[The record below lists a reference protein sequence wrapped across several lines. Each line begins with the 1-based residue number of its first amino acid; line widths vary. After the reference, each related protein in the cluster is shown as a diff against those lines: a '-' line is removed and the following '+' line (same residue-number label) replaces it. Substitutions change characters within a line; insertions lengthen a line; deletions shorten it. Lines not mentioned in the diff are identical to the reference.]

1 MMTLNSYL
9 SIVTLNVN
17 GLNDPIKRRRVSD
30 WIKKQD
36 PSICCL
42 QETHFRQKD
51 TYSLKIKG
59 WRTIYHSNGPQKK
72 AGVAILISD
81 KLKFTP
87 KTVVRDEEGH
97 YIILKGS
104 IQQEDLTIL
113 NIYAPNVGAAK
124 YINQLLTKVKK
135 YLDNNTL
142 ILGDFNLALSILD
155 RSSKQNSSKETRALN
170 DTLDQ
175 MDFTDIYRTLHPN
188 STEYTFFSSAH
199 GTFSRID
206 HILGHKSGLNR
217 YQKIGIVPCIF
228 SDHNALKLE
237 LNHNKK
243 FGRTSNTWRLRTILL
258 KDKRVNQEIKEE
270 LKRFMET
277 NENED
282 TTVQNLWDAAKA
294 VLRGK
299 YIAIQA
305 SIQKLERTQI
315 QKLTLHIK
323 ELEKKQQIDP
333 TPKRRRELIKIR
345 AELNEIETRRT
356 VEQINRTRSWFFER
370 INKIDKPLASLIK
383 KKREKTQI
391 NKIMNEK
398 GEITTNTK
406 EIQTIL
412 KTYYEQLYANKLGN
426 LEEMDAFLESHK
438 LPKLEKE
445 EIENLNRPITRE
457 EIEAVIKN
465 LPRHKSPGPDGFPG
479 EFYQTFKEEIIP
491 ILLKL
496 FGKIERDGVLPNS
509 FYEASITL
517 IPKPDK
523 DPAKK
528 ENYRPISLMNMDAK
542 ILNKILANRIQ
553 QYIKKIIHRDQV
565 GFIPGTQG
573 WFNTRKTINVIH
585 HISKRKTKNHMIL
598 SLDAEKAFDKIQ
610 HPFLIKTLQSVGIE
624 GTFLDI
630 LKAIYEKPTANI
642 ILNGEALGAFPLRS
656 GTRQGCPLSPL
667 LFNIVLEVLASAIR
681 QQKDIK
687 GIQIGKEEVKLSLF
701 ADDMIL
707 YIENPKVSTPR
718 LLELIQQFGS
728 VAGYKINAQKSVAFL
743 YTNNETEER
752 EIKESIPFTIA
763 PKSIRYLGI
772 NLTKDVKDLYPQNY
786 RTLLKE
792 IEEDTK
798 RWKNIPCS
806 WIGRINIVKMSMLP
820 RAIYTFNTIPIKIPW
835 TFFRELEQIILRF
848 VWNQKRPRIARG
860 ILKKKTIS
868 GGITMPDFRLYYK
881 AVVIKT
887 VWYWHKNRHIDQWN
901 RIENP
906 EVDPELYG
914 QLIFDKGG
922 KTIHWK
928 KDSLFNKW
936 CWENWTSTC
945 RRMKLDHSLSPYTKI
960 NSKWMKD
967 LNVRQDSI
975 KILEKNTGNTLFEL
989 GHSNFLQDTSTKAK
1003 ETKAKMNYWDF
1014 IKIRSFCT
1022 AKDTV
1027 NKTQRQ
1033 PTEWE
1038 KIFANDISD
1047 KGLVSKIY
1055 KELIKLNTKE
1065 TNNPIMKWAKDM
1077 NRNLTEEDI
1086 DMANM
1091 HMRKCSAS
1099 LAIREIQI
1107 KTTMRYHLTPVRMGK
1122 INKAGNNKCWRG
1134 CGEKGTLL
1142 HCWWECELVQPL
1154 WKTVWRFLKHLKIY
1168 LPYDPAIALLGIYP
1182 KDTNAM
1188 KRRDTCTPMFLAAMA
1203 TIAKLWKEPRCPT
1216 KDEWIKKMWFM
1227 YTMEY
1232 YSAIRNDKYPP
1243 FASTWMELEGIML
1256 SEVSQSEKDKHYM
1269 FSFIWGI

>member
-1 MMTLNSYL
+1 MTPSK
-9 SIVTLNVN
+9 
-17 GLNDPIKRRRVSD
+17 GRRVSD

-155 RSSKQNSSKETRALN
+155 RSSKQNISKETRALN

-277 NENED
+277 NEDED

-438 LPKLEKE
+438 LPKLEQE

-553 QYIKKIIHRDQV
+553 QYIKKIIHHDQV

-701 ADDMIL
+701 ADDDMIL

-763 PKSIRYLGI
+763 PQKH
-772 NLTKDVKDLYPQNY
+772 
-786 RTLLKE
+786 
-792 IEEDTK
+792 
-798 RWKNIPCS
+798 
-806 WIGRINIVKMSMLP
+806 
-820 RAIYTFNTIPIKIPW
+820 KIP
-835 TFFRELEQIILRF
+835 RNKP
-848 VWNQKRPRIARG
+848 NQRC
-860 ILKKKTIS
+860 
-868 GGITMPDFRLYYK
+868 
-881 AVVIKT
+881 
-887 VWYWHKNRHIDQWN
+887 
-901 RIENP
+901 
-906 EVDPELYG
+906 
-914 QLIFDKGG
+914 KGS
-922 KTIHWK
+922 IP
-928 KDSLFNKW
+928 S
-936 CWENWTSTC
+936 
-945 RRMKLDHSLSPYTKI
+945 KL
-960 NSKWMKD
+960 
-967 LNVRQDSI
+967 
-975 KILEKNTGNTLFEL
+975 
-989 GHSNFLQDTSTKAK
+989 
-1003 ETKAKMNYWDF
+1003 
-1014 IKIRSFCT
+1014 
-1022 AKDTV
+1022 
-1027 NKTQRQ
+1027 
-1033 PTEWE
+1033 
-1038 KIFANDISD
+1038 
-1047 KGLVSKIY
+1047 
-1055 KELIKLNTKE
+1055 
-1065 TNNPIMKWAKDM
+1065 
-1077 NRNLTEEDI
+1077 
-1086 DMANM
+1086 
-1091 HMRKCSAS
+1091 
-1099 LAIREIQI
+1099 
-1107 KTTMRYHLTPVRMGK
+1107 
-1122 INKAGNNKCWRG
+1122 
-1134 CGEKGTLL
+1134 
-1142 HCWWECELVQPL
+1142 
-1154 WKTVWRFLKHLKIY
+1154 
-1168 LPYDPAIALLGIYP
+1168 
-1182 KDTNAM
+1182 
-1188 KRRDTCTPMFLAAMA
+1188 
-1203 TIAKLWKEPRCPT
+1203 
-1216 KDEWIKKMWFM
+1216 
-1227 YTMEY
+1227 
-1232 YSAIRNDKYPP
+1232 
-1243 FASTWMELEGIML
+1243 
-1256 SEVSQSEKDKHYM
+1256 
-1269 FSFIWGI
+1269 

>member
-155 RSSKQNSSKETRALN
+155 RSSKQNISKETRALN

-333 TPKRRRELIKIR
+333 TPKRRREIIKIR

-438 LPKLEKE
+438 LPKLEQE

-553 QYIKKIIHRDQV
+553 QYIKKIIHHDQV

-820 RAIYTFNTIPIKIPW
+820 RAIYTFNAIPIKIPW

-860 ILKKKTIS
+860 ILKRKPHLGASQCQIS
-868 GGITMPDFRLYYK
+868 G
-881 AVVIKT
+881 
-887 VWYWHKNRHIDQWN
+887 
-901 RIENP
+901 
-906 EVDPELYG
+906 
-914 QLIFDKGG
+914 
-922 KTIHWK
+922 
-928 KDSLFNKW
+928 
-936 CWENWTSTC
+936 
-945 RRMKLDHSLSPYTKI
+945 
-960 NSKWMKD
+960 
-967 LNVRQDSI
+967 
-975 KILEKNTGNTLFEL
+975 
-989 GHSNFLQDTSTKAK
+989 
-1003 ETKAKMNYWDF
+1003 
-1014 IKIRSFCT
+1014 CT
-1022 AKDTV
+1022 T
-1027 NKTQRQ
+1027 
-1033 PTEWE
+1033 
-1038 KIFANDISD
+1038 
-1047 KGLVSKIY
+1047 
-1055 KELIKLNTKE
+1055 
-1065 TNNPIMKWAKDM
+1065 
-1077 NRNLTEEDI
+1077 
-1086 DMANM
+1086 
-1091 HMRKCSAS
+1091 
-1099 LAIREIQI
+1099 
-1107 KTTMRYHLTPVRMGK
+1107 
-1122 INKAGNNKCWRG
+1122 
-1134 CGEKGTLL
+1134 
-1142 HCWWECELVQPL
+1142 
-1154 WKTVWRFLKHLKIY
+1154 
-1168 LPYDPAIALLGIYP
+1168 
-1182 KDTNAM
+1182 
-1188 KRRDTCTPMFLAAMA
+1188 
-1203 TIAKLWKEPRCPT
+1203 KLWSSRQCGTGT
-1216 KDEWIKKMWFM
+1216 KTD
-1227 YTMEY
+1227 T
-1232 YSAIRNDKYPP
+1232 
-1243 FASTWMELEGIML
+1243 
-1256 SEVSQSEKDKHYM
+1256 
-1269 FSFIWGI
+1269 

>member
-155 RSSKQNSSKETRALN
+155 RSSKHNISKETRALN

-412 KTYYEQLYANKLGN
+412 KTYYEQLYANKLSN

-438 LPKLEKE
+438 LPKLEQE

-479 EFYQTFKEEIIP
+479 EFYQTFKEETIP

-523 DPAKK
+523 DPTKK

-553 QYIKKIIHRDQV
+553 QYIKKIIHHDQV

-718 LLELIQQFGS
+718 LLELI
-728 VAGYKINAQKSVAFL
+728 
-743 YTNNETEER
+743 
-752 EIKESIPFTIA
+752 
-763 PKSIRYLGI
+763 
-772 NLTKDVKDLYPQNY
+772 
-786 RTLLKE
+786 
-792 IEEDTK
+792 
-798 RWKNIPCS
+798 
-806 WIGRINIVKMSMLP
+806 
-820 RAIYTFNTIPIKIPW
+820 
-835 TFFRELEQIILRF
+835 
-848 VWNQKRPRIARG
+848 
-860 ILKKKTIS
+860 
-868 GGITMPDFRLYYK
+868 
-881 AVVIKT
+881 
-887 VWYWHKNRHIDQWN
+887 
-901 RIENP
+901 
-906 EVDPELYG
+906 
-914 QLIFDKGG
+914 
-922 KTIHWK
+922 
-928 KDSLFNKW
+928 
-936 CWENWTSTC
+936 
-945 RRMKLDHSLSPYTKI
+945 
-960 NSKWMKD
+960 
-967 LNVRQDSI
+967 
-975 KILEKNTGNTLFEL
+975 
-989 GHSNFLQDTSTKAK
+989 
-1003 ETKAKMNYWDF
+1003 
-1014 IKIRSFCT
+1014 
-1022 AKDTV
+1022 
-1027 NKTQRQ
+1027 
-1033 PTEWE
+1033 
-1038 KIFANDISD
+1038 
-1047 KGLVSKIY
+1047 
-1055 KELIKLNTKE
+1055 
-1065 TNNPIMKWAKDM
+1065 
-1077 NRNLTEEDI
+1077 
-1086 DMANM
+1086 
-1091 HMRKCSAS
+1091 
-1099 LAIREIQI
+1099 
-1107 KTTMRYHLTPVRMGK
+1107 
-1122 INKAGNNKCWRG
+1122 
-1134 CGEKGTLL
+1134 
-1142 HCWWECELVQPL
+1142 
-1154 WKTVWRFLKHLKIY
+1154 
-1168 LPYDPAIALLGIYP
+1168 
-1182 KDTNAM
+1182 
-1188 KRRDTCTPMFLAAMA
+1188 
-1203 TIAKLWKEPRCPT
+1203 
-1216 KDEWIKKMWFM
+1216 
-1227 YTMEY
+1227 
-1232 YSAIRNDKYPP
+1232 
-1243 FASTWMELEGIML
+1243 
-1256 SEVSQSEKDKHYM
+1256 
-1269 FSFIWGI
+1269 

>member
-17 GLNDPIKRRRVSD
+17 GLNDPTKRRRVSD

-59 WRTIYHSNGPQKK
+59 WRTIYHLNGPQKK

-155 RSSKQNSSKETRALN
+155 RSSKHNISKETRALN

-188 STEYTFFSSAH
+188 STEYTFFSSTH

-258 KDKRVNQEIKEE
+258 KDERVNQEIKEE

-282 TTVQNLWDAAKA
+282 TTIQNLWDAAKA

-315 QKLTLHIK
+315 QKLTLHLK

-383 KKREKTQI
+383 KKREKTKI

-412 KTYYEQLYANKLGN
+412 KTYYEPQYANKLGN

-438 LPKLEKE
+438 LPKLEQE

-479 EFYQTFKEEIIP
+479 EFYQTFKEETIP

-523 DPAKK
+523 DPTKK

-553 QYIKKIIHRDQV
+553 QHIKKIIHHDQV

-573 WFNTRKTINVIH
+573 WFNIRKTINVIH

-701 ADDMIL
+701 TDDMIL

-728 VAGYKINAQKSVAFL
+728 MAGYKINAQKSVAFL

-763 PKSIRYLGI
+763 P
-772 NLTKDVKDLYPQNY
+772 
-786 RTLLKE
+786 
-792 IEEDTK
+792 
-798 RWKNIPCS
+798 
-806 WIGRINIVKMSMLP
+806 
-820 RAIYTFNTIPIKIPW
+820 
-835 TFFRELEQIILRF
+835 
-848 VWNQKRPRIARG
+848 
-860 ILKKKTIS
+860 
-868 GGITMPDFRLYYK
+868 
-881 AVVIKT
+881 
-887 VWYWHKNRHIDQWN
+887 
-901 RIENP
+901 
-906 EVDPELYG
+906 
-914 QLIFDKGG
+914 
-922 KTIHWK
+922 
-928 KDSLFNKW
+928 
-936 CWENWTSTC
+936 
-945 RRMKLDHSLSPYTKI
+945 
-960 NSKWMKD
+960 
-967 LNVRQDSI
+967 
-975 KILEKNTGNTLFEL
+975 
-989 GHSNFLQDTSTKAK
+989 
-1003 ETKAKMNYWDF
+1003 
-1014 IKIRSFCT
+1014 
-1022 AKDTV
+1022 
-1027 NKTQRQ
+1027 
-1033 PTEWE
+1033 
-1038 KIFANDISD
+1038 
-1047 KGLVSKIY
+1047 
-1055 KELIKLNTKE
+1055 
-1065 TNNPIMKWAKDM
+1065 
-1077 NRNLTEEDI
+1077 
-1086 DMANM
+1086 
-1091 HMRKCSAS
+1091 
-1099 LAIREIQI
+1099 
-1107 KTTMRYHLTPVRMGK
+1107 
-1122 INKAGNNKCWRG
+1122 
-1134 CGEKGTLL
+1134 
-1142 HCWWECELVQPL
+1142 
-1154 WKTVWRFLKHLKIY
+1154 
-1168 LPYDPAIALLGIYP
+1168 
-1182 KDTNAM
+1182 
-1188 KRRDTCTPMFLAAMA
+1188 
-1203 TIAKLWKEPRCPT
+1203 
-1216 KDEWIKKMWFM
+1216 
-1227 YTMEY
+1227 
-1232 YSAIRNDKYPP
+1232 
-1243 FASTWMELEGIML
+1243 
-1256 SEVSQSEKDKHYM
+1256 
-1269 FSFIWGI
+1269 

>member
-155 RSSKQNSSKETRALN
+155 RSSKQNISKETRALN

-243 FGRTSNTWRLRTILL
+243 FGRTSNTWRLRTSLL
-258 KDKRVNQEIKEE
+258 KDERVNQEIKEE

-315 QKLTLHIK
+315 QKPTLHIK

-333 TPKRRRELIKIR
+333 TPSRRRDLINIR

-438 LPKLEKE
+438 LPKLEQE
-445 EIENLNRPITRE
+445 EIEHLNRPITRE

-509 FYEASITL
+509 FYEATITL

-553 QYIKKIIHRDQV
+553 QYIKKIIHHDQV
-565 GFIPGTQG
+565 GFIPGMQG
-573 WFNTRKTINVIH
+573 W
-585 HISKRKTKNHMIL
+585 L
-598 SLDAEKAFDKIQ
+598 
-610 HPFLIKTLQSVGIE
+610 
-624 GTFLDI
+624 
-630 LKAIYEKPTANI
+630 
-642 ILNGEALGAFPLRS
+642 
-656 GTRQGCPLSPL
+656 
-667 LFNIVLEVLASAIR
+667 
-681 QQKDIK
+681 
-687 GIQIGKEEVKLSLF
+687 VKH
-701 ADDMIL
+701 
-707 YIENPKVSTPR
+707 
-718 LLELIQQFGS
+718 
-728 VAGYKINAQKSVAFL
+728 
-743 YTNNETEER
+743 
-752 EIKESIPFTIA
+752 
-763 PKSIRYLGI
+763 
-772 NLTKDVKDLYPQNY
+772 
-786 RTLLKE
+786 
-792 IEEDTK
+792 
-798 RWKNIPCS
+798 
-806 WIGRINIVKMSMLP
+806 SM
-820 RAIYTFNTIPIKIPW
+820 
-835 TFFRELEQIILRF
+835 
-848 VWNQKRPRIARG
+848 
-860 ILKKKTIS
+860 
-868 GGITMPDFRLYYK
+868 
-881 AVVIKT
+881 
-887 VWYWHKNRHIDQWN
+887 
-901 RIENP
+901 
-906 EVDPELYG
+906 
-914 QLIFDKGG
+914 
-922 KTIHWK
+922 
-928 KDSLFNKW
+928 
-936 CWENWTSTC
+936 
-945 RRMKLDHSLSPYTKI
+945 
-960 NSKWMKD
+960 
-967 LNVRQDSI
+967 
-975 KILEKNTGNTLFEL
+975 
-989 GHSNFLQDTSTKAK
+989 
-1003 ETKAKMNYWDF
+1003 
-1014 IKIRSFCT
+1014 
-1022 AKDTV
+1022 
-1027 NKTQRQ
+1027 
-1033 PTEWE
+1033 
-1038 KIFANDISD
+1038 
-1047 KGLVSKIY
+1047 
-1055 KELIKLNTKE
+1055 
-1065 TNNPIMKWAKDM
+1065 
-1077 NRNLTEEDI
+1077 
-1086 DMANM
+1086 
-1091 HMRKCSAS
+1091 
-1099 LAIREIQI
+1099 
-1107 KTTMRYHLTPVRMGK
+1107 
-1122 INKAGNNKCWRG
+1122 
-1134 CGEKGTLL
+1134 
-1142 HCWWECELVQPL
+1142 
-1154 WKTVWRFLKHLKIY
+1154 
-1168 LPYDPAIALLGIYP
+1168 
-1182 KDTNAM
+1182 
-1188 KRRDTCTPMFLAAMA
+1188 
-1203 TIAKLWKEPRCPT
+1203 
-1216 KDEWIKKMWFM
+1216 
-1227 YTMEY
+1227 
-1232 YSAIRNDKYPP
+1232 
-1243 FASTWMELEGIML
+1243 
-1256 SEVSQSEKDKHYM
+1256 
-1269 FSFIWGI
+1269 

>member
-113 NIYAPNVGAAK
+113 NIYALNVGAAK

-135 YLDNNTL
+135 YLDNNAL

-155 RSSKQNSSKETRALN
+155 RSSKHNISKETRALN

-258 KDKRVNQEIKEE
+258 KDERVNQEIKEE

-282 TTVQNLWDAAKA
+282 TTIQNLWDAAKA

-438 LPKLEKE
+438 LPKLEQE

-523 DPAKK
+523 DPTKK

-542 ILNKILANRIQ
+542 ILPKILAIGSNS
-553 QYIKKIIHRDQV
+553 
-565 GFIPGTQG
+565 TL
-573 WFNTRKTINVIH
+573 RKLFTM
-585 HISKRKTKNHMIL
+585 TK
-598 SLDAEKAFDKIQ
+598 
-610 HPFLIKTLQSVGIE
+610 
-624 GTFLDI
+624 
-630 LKAIYEKPTANI
+630 
-642 ILNGEALGAFPLRS
+642 
-656 GTRQGCPLSPL
+656 
-667 LFNIVLEVLASAIR
+667 
-681 QQKDIK
+681 
-687 GIQIGKEEVKLSLF
+687 
-701 ADDMIL
+701 
-707 YIENPKVSTPR
+707 
-718 LLELIQQFGS
+718 
-728 VAGYKINAQKSVAFL
+728 
-743 YTNNETEER
+743 
-752 EIKESIPFTIA
+752 
-763 PKSIRYLGI
+763 
-772 NLTKDVKDLYPQNY
+772 
-786 RTLLKE
+786 
-792 IEEDTK
+792 
-798 RWKNIPCS
+798 
-806 WIGRINIVKMSMLP
+806 
-820 RAIYTFNTIPIKIPW
+820 
-835 TFFRELEQIILRF
+835 
-848 VWNQKRPRIARG
+848 
-860 ILKKKTIS
+860 
-868 GGITMPDFRLYYK
+868 
-881 AVVIKT
+881 
-887 VWYWHKNRHIDQWN
+887 
-901 RIENP
+901 
-906 EVDPELYG
+906 
-914 QLIFDKGG
+914 
-922 KTIHWK
+922 
-928 KDSLFNKW
+928 
-936 CWENWTSTC
+936 
-945 RRMKLDHSLSPYTKI
+945 
-960 NSKWMKD
+960 
-967 LNVRQDSI
+967 
-975 KILEKNTGNTLFEL
+975 
-989 GHSNFLQDTSTKAK
+989 
-1003 ETKAKMNYWDF
+1003 
-1014 IKIRSFCT
+1014 
-1022 AKDTV
+1022 
-1027 NKTQRQ
+1027 
-1033 PTEWE
+1033 
-1038 KIFANDISD
+1038 
-1047 KGLVSKIY
+1047 
-1055 KELIKLNTKE
+1055 
-1065 TNNPIMKWAKDM
+1065 
-1077 NRNLTEEDI
+1077 
-1086 DMANM
+1086 
-1091 HMRKCSAS
+1091 
-1099 LAIREIQI
+1099 
-1107 KTTMRYHLTPVRMGK
+1107 
-1122 INKAGNNKCWRG
+1122 
-1134 CGEKGTLL
+1134 
-1142 HCWWECELVQPL
+1142 
-1154 WKTVWRFLKHLKIY
+1154 
-1168 LPYDPAIALLGIYP
+1168 
-1182 KDTNAM
+1182 
-1188 KRRDTCTPMFLAAMA
+1188 
-1203 TIAKLWKEPRCPT
+1203 
-1216 KDEWIKKMWFM
+1216 
-1227 YTMEY
+1227 
-1232 YSAIRNDKYPP
+1232 
-1243 FASTWMELEGIML
+1243 
-1256 SEVSQSEKDKHYM
+1256 
-1269 FSFIWGI
+1269 

>member
-155 RSSKQNSSKETRALN
+155 RSSKHNISKETRALN

-356 VEQINRTRSWFFER
+356 VEQINRTRSSFFER

-438 LPKLEKE
+438 LPKLEQE
-445 EIENLNRPITRE
+445 EIENRNRPITRE

-553 QYIKKIIHRDQV
+553 RYIKKIIHHDQV

-687 GIQIGKEEVKLSLF
+687 GIQM
-701 ADDMIL
+701 A
-707 YIENPKVSTPR
+707 
-718 LLELIQQFGS
+718 
-728 VAGYKINAQKSVAFL
+728 
-743 YTNNETEER
+743 
-752 EIKESIPFTIA
+752 
-763 PKSIRYLGI
+763 
-772 NLTKDVKDLYPQNY
+772 
-786 RTLLKE
+786 
-792 IEEDTK
+792 
-798 RWKNIPCS
+798 
-806 WIGRINIVKMSMLP
+806 
-820 RAIYTFNTIPIKIPW
+820 
-835 TFFRELEQIILRF
+835 
-848 VWNQKRPRIARG
+848 
-860 ILKKKTIS
+860 KKKS
-868 GGITMPDFRLYYK
+868 
-881 AVVIKT
+881 
-887 VWYWHKNRHIDQWN
+887 N
-901 RIENP
+901 
-906 EVDPELYG
+906 
-914 QLIFDKGG
+914 
-922 KTIHWK
+922 
-928 KDSLFNKW
+928 
-936 CWENWTSTC
+936 
-945 RRMKLDHSLSPYTKI
+945 SP
-960 NSKWMKD
+960 S
-967 LNVRQDSI
+967 S
-975 KILEKNTGNTLFEL
+975 
-989 GHSNFLQDTSTKAK
+989 
-1003 ETKAKMNYWDF
+1003 
-1014 IKIRSFCT
+1014 
-1022 AKDTV
+1022 
-1027 NKTQRQ
+1027 
-1033 PTEWE
+1033 
-1038 KIFANDISD
+1038 
-1047 KGLVSKIY
+1047 
-1055 KELIKLNTKE
+1055 
-1065 TNNPIMKWAKDM
+1065 
-1077 NRNLTEEDI
+1077 
-1086 DMANM
+1086 
-1091 HMRKCSAS
+1091 
-1099 LAIREIQI
+1099 
-1107 KTTMRYHLTPVRMGK
+1107 
-1122 INKAGNNKCWRG
+1122 
-1134 CGEKGTLL
+1134 
-1142 HCWWECELVQPL
+1142 
-1154 WKTVWRFLKHLKIY
+1154 
-1168 LPYDPAIALLGIYP
+1168 
-1182 KDTNAM
+1182 
-1188 KRRDTCTPMFLAAMA
+1188 PM
-1203 TIAKLWKEPRCPT
+1203 T
-1216 KDEWIKKMWFM
+1216 
-1227 YTMEY
+1227 
-1232 YSAIRNDKYPP
+1232 
-1243 FASTWMELEGIML
+1243 
-1256 SEVSQSEKDKHYM
+1256 
-1269 FSFIWGI
+1269 

>member
-1 MMTLNSYL
+1 MTLNSYL

-97 YIILKGS
+97 YLILKGS

-155 RSSKQNSSKETRALN
+155 RSSKHNISKEMRALN

-175 MDFTDIYRTLHPN
+175 MDFTDIYRTLRPN

-258 KDKRVNQEIKEE
+258 KDERVNQEIKEE

-323 ELEKKQQIDP
+323 ELEEKQQIDP
-333 TPKRRRELIKIR
+333 APRRRRELIKIR

-412 KTYYEQLYANKLGN
+412 KRYYEQLYGNKLGN
-426 LEEMDAFLESHK
+426 LDEMDAFLESHK
-438 LPKLEKE
+438 LPKLEQE
-445 EIENLNRPITRE
+445 EIENLNRPIIRE

-479 EFYQTFKEEIIP
+479 EFYQTFKEETIP

-523 DPAKK
+523 DPTKK

-553 QYIKKIIHRDQV
+553 QYIKKIIHHDQV

-598 SLDAEKAFDKIQ
+598 SLDAEKAFDRIQ

-624 GTFLDI
+624 GTFLNI

-656 GTRQGCPLSPL
+656 GTRQGCSLSPL

-687 GIQIGKEEVKLSLF
+687 GIQIGKEEVKLSLL
-701 ADDMIL
+701 ANDMIL

-718 LLELIQQFGS
+718 LLELIQQFGC
-728 VAGYKINAQKSVAFL
+728 N
-743 YTNNETEER
+743 
-752 EIKESIPFTIA
+752 
-763 PKSIRYLGI
+763 PKHHR
-772 NLTKDVKDLYPQNY
+772 
-786 RTLLKE
+786 
-792 IEEDTK
+792 
-798 RWKNIPCS
+798 
-806 WIGRINIVKMSMLP
+806 
-820 RAIYTFNTIPIKIPW
+820 
-835 TFFRELEQIILRF
+835 
-848 VWNQKRPRIARG
+848 
-860 ILKKKTIS
+860 
-868 GGITMPDFRLYYK
+868 
-881 AVVIKT
+881 
-887 VWYWHKNRHIDQWN
+887 
-901 RIENP
+901 
-906 EVDPELYG
+906 
-914 QLIFDKGG
+914 
-922 KTIHWK
+922 
-928 KDSLFNKW
+928 
-936 CWENWTSTC
+936 
-945 RRMKLDHSLSPYTKI
+945 
-960 NSKWMKD
+960 
-967 LNVRQDSI
+967 
-975 KILEKNTGNTLFEL
+975 
-989 GHSNFLQDTSTKAK
+989 
-1003 ETKAKMNYWDF
+1003 
-1014 IKIRSFCT
+1014 
-1022 AKDTV
+1022 
-1027 NKTQRQ
+1027 
-1033 PTEWE
+1033 
-1038 KIFANDISD
+1038 
-1047 KGLVSKIY
+1047 
-1055 KELIKLNTKE
+1055 
-1065 TNNPIMKWAKDM
+1065 
-1077 NRNLTEEDI
+1077 
-1086 DMANM
+1086 
-1091 HMRKCSAS
+1091 
-1099 LAIREIQI
+1099 
-1107 KTTMRYHLTPVRMGK
+1107 
-1122 INKAGNNKCWRG
+1122 
-1134 CGEKGTLL
+1134 
-1142 HCWWECELVQPL
+1142 
-1154 WKTVWRFLKHLKIY
+1154 
-1168 LPYDPAIALLGIYP
+1168 
-1182 KDTNAM
+1182 
-1188 KRRDTCTPMFLAAMA
+1188 
-1203 TIAKLWKEPRCPT
+1203 
-1216 KDEWIKKMWFM
+1216 
-1227 YTMEY
+1227 
-1232 YSAIRNDKYPP
+1232 
-1243 FASTWMELEGIML
+1243 
-1256 SEVSQSEKDKHYM
+1256 
-1269 FSFIWGI
+1269 

>member
-155 RSSKQNSSKETRALN
+155 RSSKHNISKETRALN

-315 QKLTLHIK
+315 QKLTLYIK

-356 VEQINRTRSWFFER
+356 VEQINKTRSWFFER

-426 LEEMDAFLESHK
+426 LEEMDTFLESHK
-438 LPKLEKE
+438 LPKLEQE

-479 EFYQTFKEEIIP
+479 EFYQTFKEETIP

-523 DPAKK
+523 DPTKK

-553 QYIKKIIHRDQV
+553 QYIKKIIHHDQV

-642 ILNGEALGAFPLRS
+642 ILNGKHWEPFP
-656 GTRQGCPLSPL
+656 
-667 LFNIVLEVLASAIR
+667 
-681 QQKDIK
+681 
-687 GIQIGKEEVKLSLF
+687 
-701 ADDMIL
+701 
-707 YIENPKVSTPR
+707 
-718 LLELIQQFGS
+718 
-728 VAGYKINAQKSVAFL
+728 
-743 YTNNETEER
+743 
-752 EIKESIPFTIA
+752 
-763 PKSIRYLGI
+763 
-772 NLTKDVKDLYPQNY
+772 
-786 RTLLKE
+786 
-792 IEEDTK
+792 
-798 RWKNIPCS
+798 
-806 WIGRINIVKMSMLP
+806 
-820 RAIYTFNTIPIKIPW
+820 
-835 TFFRELEQIILRF
+835 
-848 VWNQKRPRIARG
+848 
-860 ILKKKTIS
+860 
-868 GGITMPDFRLYYK
+868 
-881 AVVIKT
+881 
-887 VWYWHKNRHIDQWN
+887 
-901 RIENP
+901 
-906 EVDPELYG
+906 
-914 QLIFDKGG
+914 
-922 KTIHWK
+922 
-928 KDSLFNKW
+928 
-936 CWENWTSTC
+936 
-945 RRMKLDHSLSPYTKI
+945 
-960 NSKWMKD
+960 
-967 LNVRQDSI
+967 
-975 KILEKNTGNTLFEL
+975 
-989 GHSNFLQDTSTKAK
+989 
-1003 ETKAKMNYWDF
+1003 
-1014 IKIRSFCT
+1014 
-1022 AKDTV
+1022 
-1027 NKTQRQ
+1027 
-1033 PTEWE
+1033 
-1038 KIFANDISD
+1038 
-1047 KGLVSKIY
+1047 
-1055 KELIKLNTKE
+1055 
-1065 TNNPIMKWAKDM
+1065 
-1077 NRNLTEEDI
+1077 
-1086 DMANM
+1086 
-1091 HMRKCSAS
+1091 
-1099 LAIREIQI
+1099 
-1107 KTTMRYHLTPVRMGK
+1107 
-1122 INKAGNNKCWRG
+1122 
-1134 CGEKGTLL
+1134 
-1142 HCWWECELVQPL
+1142 
-1154 WKTVWRFLKHLKIY
+1154 
-1168 LPYDPAIALLGIYP
+1168 
-1182 KDTNAM
+1182 
-1188 KRRDTCTPMFLAAMA
+1188 
-1203 TIAKLWKEPRCPT
+1203 
-1216 KDEWIKKMWFM
+1216 
-1227 YTMEY
+1227 
-1232 YSAIRNDKYPP
+1232 
-1243 FASTWMELEGIML
+1243 
-1256 SEVSQSEKDKHYM
+1256 
-1269 FSFIWGI
+1269 

>member
-155 RSSKQNSSKETRALN
+155 RSSKHNISKETRALN

-356 VEQINRTRSWFFER
+356 VEQINKTRSWFFER

-438 LPKLEKE
+438 LPKLEQE

-465 LPRHKSPGPDGFPG
+465 LPKHKSPGPDGFPG

-553 QYIKKIIHRDQV
+553 QYIKKIIHHDQV

-728 VAGYKINAQKSVAFL
+728 GAGYKSMPRSQWHF
-743 YTNNETEER
+743 YT
-752 EIKESIPFTIA
+752 
-763 PKSIRYLGI
+763 
-772 NLTKDVKDLYPQNY
+772 LTM
-786 RTLLKE
+786 R
-792 IEEDTK
+792 
-798 RWKNIPCS
+798 
-806 WIGRINIVKMSMLP
+806 
-820 RAIYTFNTIPIKIPW
+820 
-835 TFFRELEQIILRF
+835 
-848 VWNQKRPRIARG
+848 
-860 ILKKKTIS
+860 LKK
-868 GGITMPDFRLYYK
+868 
-881 AVVIKT
+881 
-887 VWYWHKNRHIDQWN
+887 
-901 RIENP
+901 E
-906 EVDPELYG
+906 
-914 QLIFDKGG
+914 
-922 KTIHWK
+922 
-928 KDSLFNKW
+928 
-936 CWENWTSTC
+936 
-945 RRMKLDHSLSPYTKI
+945 KL
-960 NSKWMKD
+960 
-967 LNVRQDSI
+967 R
-975 KILEKNTGNTLFEL
+975 
-989 GHSNFLQDTSTKAK
+989 
-1003 ETKAKMNYWDF
+1003 
-1014 IKIRSFCT
+1014 
-1022 AKDTV
+1022 
-1027 NKTQRQ
+1027 
-1033 PTEWE
+1033 
-1038 KIFANDISD
+1038 
-1047 KGLVSKIY
+1047 
-1055 KELIKLNTKE
+1055 
-1065 TNNPIMKWAKDM
+1065 
-1077 NRNLTEEDI
+1077 
-1086 DMANM
+1086 
-1091 HMRKCSAS
+1091 
-1099 LAIREIQI
+1099 
-1107 KTTMRYHLTPVRMGK
+1107 
-1122 INKAGNNKCWRG
+1122 
-1134 CGEKGTLL
+1134 
-1142 HCWWECELVQPL
+1142 
-1154 WKTVWRFLKHLKIY
+1154 
-1168 LPYDPAIALLGIYP
+1168 
-1182 KDTNAM
+1182 
-1188 KRRDTCTPMFLAAMA
+1188 
-1203 TIAKLWKEPRCPT
+1203 
-1216 KDEWIKKMWFM
+1216 
-1227 YTMEY
+1227 
-1232 YSAIRNDKYPP
+1232 
-1243 FASTWMELEGIML
+1243 
-1256 SEVSQSEKDKHYM
+1256 SQSHLQLHPKA
-1269 FSFIWGI
+1269 

>member
-155 RSSKQNSSKETRALN
+155 RSSKQNISKETRALN

-258 KDKRVNQEIKEE
+258 KDKKVNQEIKEE

-438 LPKLEKE
+438 LPKLEQE

-509 FYEASITL
+509 FYEASNTL

-553 QYIKKIIHRDQV
+553 QYIKKIIHHDQV

-728 VAGYKINAQKSVAFL
+728 VAGYKSMPRSQWHF
-743 YTNNETEER
+743 YT
-752 EIKESIPFTIA
+752 
-763 PKSIRYLGI
+763 
-772 NLTKDVKDLYPQNY
+772 LTM
-786 RTLLKE
+786 R
-792 IEEDTK
+792 
-798 RWKNIPCS
+798 
-806 WIGRINIVKMSMLP
+806 
-820 RAIYTFNTIPIKIPW
+820 
-835 TFFRELEQIILRF
+835 
-848 VWNQKRPRIARG
+848 
-860 ILKKKTIS
+860 LKK
-868 GGITMPDFRLYYK
+868 
-881 AVVIKT
+881 
-887 VWYWHKNRHIDQWN
+887 
-901 RIENP
+901 E
-906 EVDPELYG
+906 
-914 QLIFDKGG
+914 
-922 KTIHWK
+922 
-928 KDSLFNKW
+928 
-936 CWENWTSTC
+936 
-945 RRMKLDHSLSPYTKI
+945 KL
-960 NSKWMKD
+960 
-967 LNVRQDSI
+967 R
-975 KILEKNTGNTLFEL
+975 
-989 GHSNFLQDTSTKAK
+989 
-1003 ETKAKMNYWDF
+1003 
-1014 IKIRSFCT
+1014 
-1022 AKDTV
+1022 
-1027 NKTQRQ
+1027 
-1033 PTEWE
+1033 
-1038 KIFANDISD
+1038 
-1047 KGLVSKIY
+1047 
-1055 KELIKLNTKE
+1055 
-1065 TNNPIMKWAKDM
+1065 
-1077 NRNLTEEDI
+1077 
-1086 DMANM
+1086 
-1091 HMRKCSAS
+1091 
-1099 LAIREIQI
+1099 
-1107 KTTMRYHLTPVRMGK
+1107 
-1122 INKAGNNKCWRG
+1122 
-1134 CGEKGTLL
+1134 
-1142 HCWWECELVQPL
+1142 
-1154 WKTVWRFLKHLKIY
+1154 
-1168 LPYDPAIALLGIYP
+1168 
-1182 KDTNAM
+1182 
-1188 KRRDTCTPMFLAAMA
+1188 
-1203 TIAKLWKEPRCPT
+1203 
-1216 KDEWIKKMWFM
+1216 
-1227 YTMEY
+1227 
-1232 YSAIRNDKYPP
+1232 
-1243 FASTWMELEGIML
+1243 
-1256 SEVSQSEKDKHYM
+1256 SQSHLQLHPKA
-1269 FSFIWGI
+1269 

>member
-1 MMTLNSYL
+1 MMTLKSYL

-155 RSSKQNSSKETRALN
+155 RSSKQNISKETRALN

-426 LEEMDAFLESHK
+426 LEEMDTFLESHK
-438 LPKLEKE
+438 LPKLEQE

-553 QYIKKIIHRDQV
+553 QYIKKIIHHDQV

-642 ILNGEALGAFPLRS
+642 ILNGEALGAFPL
-656 GTRQGCPLSPL
+656 
-667 LFNIVLEVLASAIR
+667 
-681 QQKDIK
+681 
-687 GIQIGKEEVKLSLF
+687 
-701 ADDMIL
+701 
-707 YIENPKVSTPR
+707 
-718 LLELIQQFGS
+718 
-728 VAGYKINAQKSVAFL
+728 
-743 YTNNETEER
+743 
-752 EIKESIPFTIA
+752 
-763 PKSIRYLGI
+763 
-772 NLTKDVKDLYPQNY
+772 
-786 RTLLKE
+786 
-792 IEEDTK
+792 
-798 RWKNIPCS
+798 
-806 WIGRINIVKMSMLP
+806 
-820 RAIYTFNTIPIKIPW
+820 
-835 TFFRELEQIILRF
+835 
-848 VWNQKRPRIARG
+848 
-860 ILKKKTIS
+860 
-868 GGITMPDFRLYYK
+868 
-881 AVVIKT
+881 
-887 VWYWHKNRHIDQWN
+887 
-901 RIENP
+901 
-906 EVDPELYG
+906 
-914 QLIFDKGG
+914 
-922 KTIHWK
+922 
-928 KDSLFNKW
+928 
-936 CWENWTSTC
+936 
-945 RRMKLDHSLSPYTKI
+945 
-960 NSKWMKD
+960 
-967 LNVRQDSI
+967 
-975 KILEKNTGNTLFEL
+975 
-989 GHSNFLQDTSTKAK
+989 
-1003 ETKAKMNYWDF
+1003 
-1014 IKIRSFCT
+1014 
-1022 AKDTV
+1022 
-1027 NKTQRQ
+1027 
-1033 PTEWE
+1033 
-1038 KIFANDISD
+1038 
-1047 KGLVSKIY
+1047 
-1055 KELIKLNTKE
+1055 
-1065 TNNPIMKWAKDM
+1065 
-1077 NRNLTEEDI
+1077 
-1086 DMANM
+1086 
-1091 HMRKCSAS
+1091 
-1099 LAIREIQI
+1099 
-1107 KTTMRYHLTPVRMGK
+1107 
-1122 INKAGNNKCWRG
+1122 
-1134 CGEKGTLL
+1134 
-1142 HCWWECELVQPL
+1142 
-1154 WKTVWRFLKHLKIY
+1154 
-1168 LPYDPAIALLGIYP
+1168 
-1182 KDTNAM
+1182 
-1188 KRRDTCTPMFLAAMA
+1188 
-1203 TIAKLWKEPRCPT
+1203 
-1216 KDEWIKKMWFM
+1216 
-1227 YTMEY
+1227 
-1232 YSAIRNDKYPP
+1232 
-1243 FASTWMELEGIML
+1243 
-1256 SEVSQSEKDKHYM
+1256 
-1269 FSFIWGI
+1269 

>member
-59 WRTIYHSNGPQKK
+59 CRTIYHSNGPQKK

-155 RSSKQNSSKETRALN
+155 RSSKQNISKETRALN

-299 YIAIQA
+299 YITIQA

-438 LPKLEKE
+438 LPKLEQE

-553 QYIKKIIHRDQV
+553 QYIKKIIHHNQV

-573 WFNTRKTINVIH
+573 WFNTHKTINVIH

-667 LFNIVLEVLASAIR
+667 LF
-681 QQKDIK
+681 
-687 GIQIGKEEVKLSLF
+687 
-701 ADDMIL
+701 
-707 YIENPKVSTPR
+707 T
-718 LLELIQQFGS
+718 
-728 VAGYKINAQKSVAFL
+728 
-743 YTNNETEER
+743 
-752 EIKESIPFTIA
+752 
-763 PKSIRYLGI
+763 
-772 NLTKDVKDLYPQNY
+772 
-786 RTLLKE
+786 
-792 IEEDTK
+792 
-798 RWKNIPCS
+798 
-806 WIGRINIVKMSMLP
+806 
-820 RAIYTFNTIPIKIPW
+820 
-835 TFFRELEQIILRF
+835 
-848 VWNQKRPRIARG
+848 
-860 ILKKKTIS
+860 
-868 GGITMPDFRLYYK
+868 
-881 AVVIKT
+881 
-887 VWYWHKNRHIDQWN
+887 
-901 RIENP
+901 
-906 EVDPELYG
+906 
-914 QLIFDKGG
+914 
-922 KTIHWK
+922 
-928 KDSLFNKW
+928 
-936 CWENWTSTC
+936 
-945 RRMKLDHSLSPYTKI
+945 
-960 NSKWMKD
+960 
-967 LNVRQDSI
+967 
-975 KILEKNTGNTLFEL
+975 
-989 GHSNFLQDTSTKAK
+989 
-1003 ETKAKMNYWDF
+1003 
-1014 IKIRSFCT
+1014 
-1022 AKDTV
+1022 
-1027 NKTQRQ
+1027 
-1033 PTEWE
+1033 
-1038 KIFANDISD
+1038 
-1047 KGLVSKIY
+1047 
-1055 KELIKLNTKE
+1055 
-1065 TNNPIMKWAKDM
+1065 
-1077 NRNLTEEDI
+1077 
-1086 DMANM
+1086 
-1091 HMRKCSAS
+1091 
-1099 LAIREIQI
+1099 
-1107 KTTMRYHLTPVRMGK
+1107 
-1122 INKAGNNKCWRG
+1122 
-1134 CGEKGTLL
+1134 
-1142 HCWWECELVQPL
+1142 
-1154 WKTVWRFLKHLKIY
+1154 
-1168 LPYDPAIALLGIYP
+1168 
-1182 KDTNAM
+1182 
-1188 KRRDTCTPMFLAAMA
+1188 
-1203 TIAKLWKEPRCPT
+1203 
-1216 KDEWIKKMWFM
+1216 
-1227 YTMEY
+1227 
-1232 YSAIRNDKYPP
+1232 
-1243 FASTWMELEGIML
+1243 
-1256 SEVSQSEKDKHYM
+1256 
-1269 FSFIWGI
+1269 

>member
-113 NIYAPNVGAAK
+113 NIYAPNVGAGK

-155 RSSKQNSSKETRALN
+155 RSSKHNISKETRALN

-282 TTVQNLWDAAKA
+282 TTIQNLWDAAKA

-345 AELNEIETRRT
+345 AELNEIEIRRT

-391 NKIMNEK
+391 FKIMNEK

-412 KTYYEQLYANKLGN
+412 KTFYEQLYANKLGN

-438 LPKLEKE
+438 LPKLEQE

-523 DPAKK
+523 DPTKK

-553 QYIKKIIHRDQV
+553 QYIKKIIHHDQV

-585 HISKRKTKNHMIL
+585 HINKRKTKKHMIL

-718 LLELIQQFGS
+718 LPELTQQFGS

-743 YTNNETEER
+743 
-752 EIKESIPFTIA
+752 
-763 PKSIRYLGI
+763 
-772 NLTKDVKDLYPQNY
+772 
-786 RTLLKE
+786 
-792 IEEDTK
+792 
-798 RWKNIPCS
+798 
-806 WIGRINIVKMSMLP
+806 
-820 RAIYTFNTIPIKIPW
+820 
-835 TFFRELEQIILRF
+835 
-848 VWNQKRPRIARG
+848 
-860 ILKKKTIS
+860 
-868 GGITMPDFRLYYK
+868 
-881 AVVIKT
+881 
-887 VWYWHKNRHIDQWN
+887 
-901 RIENP
+901 
-906 EVDPELYG
+906 
-914 QLIFDKGG
+914 
-922 KTIHWK
+922 
-928 KDSLFNKW
+928 
-936 CWENWTSTC
+936 
-945 RRMKLDHSLSPYTKI
+945 
-960 NSKWMKD
+960 
-967 LNVRQDSI
+967 
-975 KILEKNTGNTLFEL
+975 
-989 GHSNFLQDTSTKAK
+989 
-1003 ETKAKMNYWDF
+1003 
-1014 IKIRSFCT
+1014 
-1022 AKDTV
+1022 
-1027 NKTQRQ
+1027 
-1033 PTEWE
+1033 
-1038 KIFANDISD
+1038 
-1047 KGLVSKIY
+1047 
-1055 KELIKLNTKE
+1055 
-1065 TNNPIMKWAKDM
+1065 
-1077 NRNLTEEDI
+1077 
-1086 DMANM
+1086 
-1091 HMRKCSAS
+1091 
-1099 LAIREIQI
+1099 
-1107 KTTMRYHLTPVRMGK
+1107 
-1122 INKAGNNKCWRG
+1122 
-1134 CGEKGTLL
+1134 
-1142 HCWWECELVQPL
+1142 
-1154 WKTVWRFLKHLKIY
+1154 
-1168 LPYDPAIALLGIYP
+1168 
-1182 KDTNAM
+1182 
-1188 KRRDTCTPMFLAAMA
+1188 
-1203 TIAKLWKEPRCPT
+1203 
-1216 KDEWIKKMWFM
+1216 
-1227 YTMEY
+1227 
-1232 YSAIRNDKYPP
+1232 
-1243 FASTWMELEGIML
+1243 
-1256 SEVSQSEKDKHYM
+1256 
-1269 FSFIWGI
+1269 